1 MKTKIKVIDL
11 FRLLLTDSLN
21 VGIITTGKDNIISG
35 NPLSWVNR
43 KELSCVAARSHIL
56 SCQSPSEYIILVQIS
71 HPGLVWLG
79 SSNSSCSHVSPSG
92 SNLTGT

>member
-35 NPLSWVNR
+35 NPLSWVNSKGALMCGR
-43 KELSCVAARSHIL
+43 
-56 SCQSPSEYIILVQIS
+56 
-71 HPGLVWLG
+71 
-79 SSNSSCSHVSPSG
+79 
-92 SNLTGT
+92 